1 LLVDLSQSSL
11 NSLAGIVAQ
20 MEAVHEAIGND
31 INHLARIMREGLKS
45 ESHLC
50 YKHVV

>member
-1 LLVDLSQSSL
+1 MIEVLPSKLENELT
-11 NSLAGIVAQ
+11 
-20 MEAVHEAIGND
+20 
-31 INHLARIMREGLKS
+31 RIMREGLKS